1 MHAETAYIFRHAL
14 LRDAAYSLQPP
25 GERGVLHGLALEIL
39 QALLSPG
46 DVPAL
51 AIELAEHARFA
62 LHDALPEQRR
72 RALLEA
78 EYGYL
83 NQAAEYLQA
92 HWQSVDEVRV
102 RDLLAVH
109 PCADAREQ
117 RRHLYAAG
125 ERLEQT
131 GDLRGAE
138 ERARAMLER
147 ARRDGDGADETRA
160 LLMLHHVLPE
170 LGRAAELEHT
180 ATELVQRADG
190 LSAESR
196 IYALTLQE
204 HEAYR
209 AGRFDDALRINLQ
222 AQEIAEAAGRS
233 DWMATL
239 LASQASNHARLG
251 DSARALQ
258 ASLRS
263 VELAESSGNK
273 HTRAQ
278 MLNQRGIA
286 CIESGDLA
294 GAGKAYSE
302 ALLQANAIGARGLAQ
317 TIAVNLGNLQLY
329 FLGGL
334 RSAEQAYRNVIDYA
348 LEQGA
353 MRDAAAASNRLGAV
367 LNYRDRAAEARD
379 VLRTGIRCARQ
390 GNDVAAEAAGHM
402 QLSQCRGALDGRERL
417 QELAACIGMARGIR
431 AERLEGEA
439 WMRGSELLV
448 EQGCLRAAVEAAERA
463 TRVLAR
469 TPAGQSFL
477 PHVAGARATAQLL
490 LGDFAGARESN
501 GQVLAGLGP
510 GVPQHRVTKGYTGR
524 IALRLLEGV
533 GPLGLQRPDD
543 ALRDE
548 LARLHGEARQLLAGT
563 EYGRHGRTRAAL
575 EYVSAVSR
583 LLGSEPPYP
592 LLLGMT
598 LDWLTPQQVQATL
611 DRLAAQDP
619 AQLETLERE
628 NPQLAQELEQ
638 LVEPTLL
645 AWDTSLAQVPQLA
658 ELLE

>member
-14 LRDAAYSLQPP
+14 LRDAAYGLQPP
-25 GERGVLHGLALEIL
+25 GERGVLHGLALDIL
-39 QALLSPG
+39 QALLAPEEI
-46 DVPAL
+46 PAL
-51 AIELAEHARFA
+51 AMELAEHARLA
-62 LHDALPEQRR
+62 MHDTLPDKRR

-92 HWQSVDEVRV
+92 HWQSSDEVRV

-117 RRHLYAAG
+117 RRHLYTAG

-138 ERARAMLER
+138 QRAREMLER
-147 ARRDGDGADETRA
+147 ARRDGDSADETRA
-160 LLMLHHVLPE
+160 LLMLHHLLPE
-170 LGRAAELEHT
+170 LGRAAELQHT
-180 ATELVQRADG
+180 AAELAQRATG
-190 LSAESR
+190 LSAETR

-204 HEAYR
+204 HEAFR
-209 AGRFDDALRINLQ
+209 AGRFDDALRISLQ

-251 DSARALQ
+251 DAARALEC
-258 ASLRS
+258 SLRS
-263 VELAESSGNK
+263 VELAEHSGNK

-286 CIESGDLA
+286 CIESGDLP

-302 ALLQANAIGARGLAQ
+302 ALTQANAIGARGLAQ

-334 RSAEQAYRNVIDYA
+334 RSAEQAYRNVMDNA

-367 LNYRDRAAEARD
+367 LNYRDRAGEARD
-379 VLRTGIRCARQ
+379 VLQTGIRCARR
-390 GNDVAAEAAGHM
+390 GNDVAAEAAGRL
-402 QLSQCRGALDGRERL
+402 QLSQCRGVLDGRERL
-417 QELAACIGMARGIR
+417 QELAACIGMSRGIR

-439 WMRGSELLV
+439 WMRATELLV

-463 TRVLAR
+463 TRVLTR
-469 TPAGQSFL
+469 TPAGQSYL
-477 PHVAGARATAQLL
+477 PHVAAARATAQLL
-490 LGDFAGARESN
+490 LGDTAGARAS
-501 GQVLAGLGP
+501 VDAALAGLGA
-510 GVPQHRVTKGYTGR
+510 GVPQHRVSKGYAGQV
-524 IALRLLEGV
+524 ALRVLEEV
-533 GPLGLQRPDD
+533 GPLGLGRATA
-543 ALRDE
+543 ALCAE
-548 LARLHGEARQLLAGT
+548 IARLREDADRLLAGT
-563 EYGRHGRTRAAL
+563 EYGRHGRARAAL
-575 EYVSAVSR
+575 EYLQGVVK
-583 LLGSEPPYP
+583 LLAGEPPYP
-592 LLLGMT
+592 LLFGFT
-598 LDWLTPQQVQATL
+598 LEMLTPQQVRAAL
-611 DRLAAQDP
+611 DRLDAA
-619 AQLETLERE
+619 TLHTLQRD

-638 LVEPTLL
+638 RAEPTLL
-645 AWDTSLAQVPQLA
+645 AWDTGLAQVPYLA
-658 ELLE
+658 ELL